1 MRITANRDL
10 KSNSSEKARFTRDP
24 FHGIFFAESCPFSKK
39 IRSHAS
45 RKGRH
50 PYQSA
55 CRKHDPCYCLFLE
68 EIGLKNGVALHEIFR
83 QAKKIGCRP
92 CPENTGLF
100 LRLAWKSQPQS
111 RSSVLSGTHRSP
123 EQSVVVLSEETERDD
138 AFPKG
143 LYLRNADGILW
154 LHGYAYDP
162 AYRFSGADLFAF
174 EKISSP
180 SSN

>member
-1 MRITANRDL
+1 MTSISIRMP
-10 KSNSSEKARFTRDP
+10 KPSSPTRLFRP
-24 FHGIFFAESCPFSKK
+24 NMPKTCPLLLS
-39 IRSHAS
+39 
-45 RKGRH
+45 
-50 PYQSA
+50 
-55 CRKHDPCYCLFLE
+55 LLE
-68 EIGLKNGVALHEIFR
+68 EIGLKNGAALHEIFR

-92 CPENTGLF
+92 CPENT

-123 EQSVVVLSEETERDD
+123 AQSVVVLSEEMERDD

>member
-1 MRITANRDL
+1 MEFFSL
-10 KSNSSEKARFTRDP
+10 KAVP
-24 FHGIFFAESCPFSKK
+24 FPKK

-50 PYQSA
+50 PYQSVCRNLLLPPGFFDRT
-55 CRKHDPCYCLFLE
+55 CRKHDPCYCLLLE
-68 EIGLKNGVALHEIFR
+68 EIGLKNGAALHEIFR
-83 QAKKIGCRP
+83 QAKKIDCRP

-123 EQSVVVLSEETERDD
+123 EQSVVVLSEETKRDD

>member
-1 MRITANRDL
+1 MR
-10 KSNSSEKARFTRDP
+10 SSGK
-24 FHGIFFAESCPFSKK
+24 
-39 IRSHAS
+39 
-45 RKGRH
+45 RK
-50 PYQSA
+50 
-55 CRKHDPCYCLFLE
+55 
-68 EIGLKNGVALHEIFR
+68 N
-83 QAKKIGCRP
+83 GCRP

-123 EQSVVVLSEETERDD
+123 EQSVVVLSEEMERDD

-162 AYRFSGADLFAF
+162 AYRFSGADLFAI

>member
-1 MRITANRDL
+1 MEFFSL
-10 KSNSSEKARFTRDP
+10 KAVP
-24 FHGIFFAESCPFSKK
+24 FPKK

-50 PYQSA
+50 PYQSV

-68 EIGLKNGVALHEIFR
+68 EIGLKNGAALHEIFR

-92 CPENTGLF
+92 CPENTGLS

-143 LYLRNADGILW
+143 LYFRNADGILW

>member
-1 MRITANRDL
+1 MD
-10 KSNSSEKARFTRDP
+10 
-24 FHGIFFAESCPFSKK
+24 FSKK
-39 IRSHAS
+39 TLVELR
-45 RKGRH
+45 
-50 PYQSA
+50 
-55 CRKHDPCYCLFLE
+55 
-68 EIGLKNGVALHEIFR
+68 EIAKEKGLKGITALR
-83 QAKKIGCRP
+83 K
-92 CPENTGLF
+92 PELIQ
-100 LRLAWKSQPQS
+100 RLTE
-111 RSSVLSGTHRSP
+111 V
-123 EQSVVVLSEETERDD
+123 SEETKRDD

>member
-1 MRITANRDL
+1 MEFFSLKAVPFPKNQISRIPKGMTSISIRMRNL
-10 KSNSSEKARFTRDP
+10 LLP
-24 FHGIFFAESCPFSKK
+24 PGFFD
-39 IRSHAS
+39 RT
-45 RKGRH
+45 
-50 PYQSA
+50 

-68 EIGLKNGVALHEIFR
+68 EIGLKNGAALHEIFR

-92 CPENTGLF
+92 CPENRGLF
-100 LRLAWKSQPQS
+100 LRLTWKSQPQS

-123 EQSVVVLSEETERDD
+123 EQSVVVLSEEMERDD

-174 EKISSP
+174 EKVSSL

>member
-1 MRITANRDL
+1 MRSSGKRK
-10 KSNSSEKARFTRDP
+10 KSAADPAR
-24 FHGIFFAESCPFSKK
+24 K
-39 IRSHAS
+39 IRSVWHGKAS
-45 RKGRH
+45 PK
-50 PYQSA
+50 A
-55 CRKHDPCYCLFLE
+55 
-68 EIGLKNGVALHEIFR
+68 A
-83 QAKKIGCRP
+83 A
-92 CPENTGLF
+92 
-100 LRLAWKSQPQS
+100 
-111 RSSVLSGTHRSP
+111 SVLSGTHRSP